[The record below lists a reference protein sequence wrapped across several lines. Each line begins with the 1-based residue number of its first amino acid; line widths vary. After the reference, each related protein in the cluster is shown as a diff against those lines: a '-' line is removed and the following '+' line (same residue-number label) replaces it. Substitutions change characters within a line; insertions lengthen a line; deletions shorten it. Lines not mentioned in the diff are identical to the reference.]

1 MLERLDTLR
10 RPWTEL
16 PQPTKDAILARI
28 RENRYGPTIYKG
40 QHRDL
45 EEKEDESQMD

>member
-10 RPWTEL
+10 RPWTDL
-16 PQPTKDAILARI
+16 PQRTKEAILARI
-28 RENRYGPTIYKG
+28 RENRYGPIIYKG

-45 EEKEDESQMD
+45 EEQSDERTD